1 MTMQKKEIIER
12 IDKLRDE
19 LIRLQGEEQS
29 NSKTI
34 ASINAR
40 QNSIKRRR
48 MSIHD
53 EITVLKVEILK
64 MGL

>member
-1 MTMQKKEIIER
+1 MQKKEIIER

-48 MSIHD
+48 KAIHD

>member
-1 MTMQKKEIIER
+1 MQKKEVLER

-48 MSIHD
+48 KTIHD